1 MQIKSMSLLKPEDI
15 ISVNKN
21 LKYFGG
27 KHTARFILWLLRLNK
42 INKDYTTYQNLNGHD
57 FLNKLIELYKY
68 NYKVHDEDLKKIPE
82 KGPFIIISNH
92 PMGGADGLILI
103 KLFSDKRKDFKFLAN
118 FLLQKVEPLKQFF
131 LPVNPFENRKDLQS
145 SMAGIK
151 NALEHIRSGAPLG
164 IFPAGEVSAYQKGKR
179 EITDRE
185 WHSVVIKLI
194 RKAQVPV
201 IPVFFEAKN
210 SKLFY
215 FLGKIN
221 PLLRTIK
228 LPSELL
234 NKKNQLLKVRIGYP
248 ISVNEQNLFTD
259 IKEYGDF
266 LRMKTYTLGGKI
278 KSKKL
283 FCLQPKE
290 KLLISEVPQKQIIS
304 EVKSLTDKNLLFTL
318 ENYKVYHAKSEIIPN
333 ILREIGRLREITY
346 REVGEG
352 TGKSIDID
360 KYDSWYTHLF
370 IWDDDANCIVGA
382 YRMGKGKELLEQ
394 FGMKGFY
401 LQSLFK
407 FNDKIL
413 PTLEK
418 SIELGRS
425 FIRKEYQRK
434 TLSLFLLWK
443 GILYF
448 LLKNQEYRY
457 LIGPVSISDSFS
469 DFSKGLIV
477 EFLKANCYNKELS
490 QYVIPRNEFNY
501 NLADHI
507 DVSVFLK
514 FMNNDISRLDKFIH
528 DIEPEQRIPVLFKKY
543 IKQNARIIGC
553 NVDPKFNYC
562 LDVVMLLDL
571 KDVPHEVIDSLSKE
585 ASDTIIVI

>member
-360 KYDSWYTHLF
+360 KSDSWYTHLF

>member
-1 MQIKSMSLLKPEDI
+1 MSLIRPEDLLTA
-15 ISVNKN
+15 NKN

-27 KHTARFILWLLRLNK
+27 KYTARFILWFLRFSRLD
-42 INKDYTTYQNLNGHD
+42 KDYTTYQDLSGPD
-57 FLNKLIELYKY
+57 FLNKIIELYGLKY
-68 NYKVHDEDLKKIPE
+68 EILAEDIKKIPE

-92 PMGGADGLILI
+92 PTGGAEGILLI
-103 KLFSDKRKDFKFLAN
+103 KLFSDKRPDFKFLTN
-118 FLLQKVEPLKQFF
+118 FLLQKIDTLKQFF
-131 LPVNPFENRKDLQS
+131 LPVNPFENRKDIQS

-179 EITDRE
+179 EITDKE
-185 WHSVVIKLI
+185 WLEVVVKLI

-201 IPVFFEAKN
+201 IPVFVEARN
-210 SKLFY
+210 SSLFY

-234 NKKNQLLKVRIGYP
+234 NKKNQLIKIRVGYP

-259 IKEYGDF
+259 IKEYSDF
-266 LRMKTYTLGGKI
+266 LRMKTYTLGRRI
-278 KSKKL
+278 KNKNLLCVNSK
-283 FCLQPKE
+283 E
-290 KLLISEVPQKQIIS
+290 EALIREVPQSLIIS
-304 EVKSLTDKNLLFTL
+304 EVNKLTEKNLLFSL
-318 ENYKVYHAKSEIIPN
+318 ENYKVFHAKSEMIPN
-333 ILREIGRLREITY
+333 TLKEIGRLREITY

-370 IWDDDANCIVGA
+370 IWDDEANCIVGA

-394 FGMKGFY
+394 FGIKGFY

-407 FNDKIL
+407 FNEKIF

-448 LLKNQEYRY
+448 LVKNPEYRY
-457 LIGPVSISDSFS
+457 LIGPVSISDAFS
-469 DFSKGLIV
+469 DFSKGLII
-477 EFLKANCYNKELS
+477 EFLKANCYNEELS
-490 QYVIPRNEFNY
+490 KYLISRNAFKY

-507 DVSVFLK
+507 DINVFLK
-514 FMNNDISRLDKFIH
+514 FMGSDINRLDKFIH

-571 KDVPHEVIDSLSKE
+571 KDVPSEVIESLSKE
-585 ASDTIIVI
+585 SSDSVIAI

>member
-1 MQIKSMSLLKPEDI
+1 MSLIRPEDLLTA
-15 ISVNKN
+15 NKN

-27 KHTARFILWLLRLNK
+27 KYTARFILWFLRFSRLD
-42 INKDYTTYQNLNGHD
+42 KDYTTYQDLSGSD
-57 FLNKLIELYKY
+57 FLNKIIELYGLKY
-68 NYKVHDEDLKKIPE
+68 EILDEDLKKIPE

-92 PMGGADGLILI
+92 PTGGAEGILLI
-103 KLFSDKRKDFKFLAN
+103 KLFSDKRPDFKFLTN
-118 FLLQKVEPLKQFF
+118 FLLQKIDTLKQFF
-131 LPVNPFENRKDLQS
+131 LPVNPFENRKDVQS

-179 EITDRE
+179 EITDKE
-185 WHSVVIKLI
+185 WLEVVVKLI

-201 IPVFFEAKN
+201 IPVFVEARN
-210 SKLFY
+210 SSLFY

-234 NKKNQLLKVRIGYP
+234 NKKNQIIKIRVGYP
-248 ISVNEQNLFTD
+248 ISINEQNLFTD
-259 IKEYGDF
+259 IKEYSDF
-266 LRMKTYTLGGKI
+266 LRMKTYTLGRRI
-278 KSKKL
+278 KHKNLLCVNSK
-283 FCLQPKE
+283 E
-290 KLLISEVPQKQIIS
+290 ETLISEVPQSLIIS
-304 EVKSLTDKNLLFTL
+304 EVNKLTEKNLLFTL
-318 ENYKVYHAKSEIIPN
+318 ENYKVFHAKSEMIPN

-370 IWDDDANCIVGA
+370 IWDDEANCIVGA

-394 FGMKGFY
+394 FGIKGFY

-407 FNDKIL
+407 FNEKIF

-448 LLKNQEYRY
+448 LVKNPEYRF
-457 LIGPVSISDSFS
+457 LIGPVSISDAFS
-469 DFSKGLIV
+469 DFSKGLII
-477 EFLKANCYNKELS
+477 EFLKANCYNEELS
-490 QYVIPRNEFNY
+490 KYLTSRNAFQY

-507 DVSVFLK
+507 DINVFLK
-514 FMNNDISRLDKFIH
+514 FMGNDINRLDKFIH

-571 KDVPHEVIDSLSKE
+571 KDVPPEVIESLSKE
-585 ASDTIIVI
+585 ASDTIITI

>member
-1 MQIKSMSLLKPEDI
+1 MQLVSPEDI
-15 ISVNKN
+15 LSVNKN

-27 KHTARFILWLLRLNK
+27 KFTARLLMRLLGLNKLNKGYDQYYGIEKTEFLNK
-42 INKDYTTYQNLNGHD
+42 I
-57 FLNKLIELYKY
+57 IEHFGLKY
-68 NYKVHDEDLKKIPE
+68 ELLEEDLKKIPAQ
-82 KGPFIIISNH
+82 GPFIIISNH
-92 PMGGADGLILI
+92 PTGAGEGILLI
-103 KLFSDKRKDFKFLAN
+103 KLFSDLRPEFKFLTN
-118 FLLQKVEPLKQFF
+118 FLLSKIEPMKDYF
-131 LPVNPFENRKDLQS
+131 LPVNPFEDRKDLQS

-151 NALEHIRSGAPLG
+151 TALAHVRKGAPLG

-185 WHSVVIKLI
+185 WLTVVLKII

-201 IPVFFEAKN
+201 LPIYVEARN
-210 SKLFY
+210 SSLFY

-221 PLLRTIK
+221 PLLRTVK

-234 NKKNQLLKVRIGYP
+234 NKRNTIYKLRIGAP
-248 ISVNEQNLFTD
+248 ISVAEQNLFDD

-266 LRMKTYTLGGKI
+266 LRMKTYTLGRRVKK
-278 KSKKL
+278 KSK
-283 FCLQPKE
+283 CIVSVE
-290 KLLISEVPQKQIIS
+290 KKTIDEIPQDIIIS
-304 EVKSLTDKNLLFTL
+304 EVAKLTEDNLLFKL
-318 ENYKVYHAKSEIIPN
+318 ENYKVFHAKASLIPN

-346 REVGEG
+346 REIGEG
-352 TGKSIDID
+352 TGNEIDID
-360 KYDSWYTHLF
+360 KFDSWYNHLF
-370 IWDDDANCIVGA
+370 IWDDEAHCIVGA
-382 YRMGKGKELLEQ
+382 YRMGKGKELLEHD
-394 FGMKGFY
+394 GVKGFY

-407 FNDKIL
+407 FDEKIF

-448 LLKNQEYRY
+448 LVKHPEYRY
-457 LIGPVSISDSFS
+457 LIGPVSISDAFS

-477 EFLKANCYNKELS
+477 EFLKANCLNEDLMKH
-490 QYVIPRNEFNY
+490 VTPRNGFEY

-507 DVSVFLK
+507 DVNVFLK
-514 FMNNDISRLDKFIH
+514 YIGNDIGKLDKFIH
-528 DIEPEQRIPVLFKKY
+528 DVEPEQRIPVLFKKY
-543 IKQNARIIGC
+543 IKQNARVIGF

-562 LDVVMLLDL
+562 LDVIMLLDL
-571 KDVPHEVIDSLSKE
+571 HDVPQEVIESLSKE
-585 ASDTIIVI
+585 TTDSTIAL